1 MSKEKSLLLFR
12 TPPHN
17 YNCAQTIAA
26 GFEQYALVEA
36 FKTCG
41 GGRAPEG
48 LCGALYAAMELAPE
62 AKRAEILEA
71 FRLKNGAVACHELKQ
86 TFRVACPQCV
96 ATAAELLEAAQKDTA
111 A

>member
-1 MSKEKSLLLFR
+1 MSKERSLLLFR

-26 GFEQYALVEA
+26 GFEQHALVEA

-48 LCGALYAAMELAPE
+48 ICGALNAAMQLAPE

-71 FRLKNGAVACHELKQ
+71 FRLKNGAVGCHELKQ

-96 ATAAELLEAAQKDTA
+96 ATAAELLEAAHKDTA